1 MMHSFSLVVGS
12 ILGHPWAKDL
22 IKKGQRIVTFFHA
35 SYRSNSLLMEV
46 AKNMGIS
53 GMLQTSNTTRFT
65 SVHLMLQSVLKM
77 DGPLHAV
84 LNLHRDEIQQP
95 EVKLIIE
102 NRQFWAGLEVLSMM
116 LEPFSQV
123 VMAIQAK
130 TATLADTTRYWLYLA
145 RSFRA
150 ELPKLTCAGGE
161 MS

>member
-1 MMHSFSLVVGS
+1 
-12 ILGHPWAKDL
+12 
-22 IKKGQRIVTFFHA
+22 
-35 SYRSNSLLMEV
+35 MEV

-84 LNLHRDEIQQP
+84 LNVHRDEIQQP